1 MGKKEIKRVWML
13 SQMERKVE
21 DQGQAG
27 RGGTKAA
34 EQPLVSVTMS
44 VSQGSSVMVVKHF
57 NFMNHIH
64 SGTRNLLA
72 KKKIRNWTFFFLIP
86 GKTA

>member
-1 MGKKEIKRVWML
+1 MGKKEMTRVWIL
-13 SQMERKVE
+13 SWMGRKVE
-21 DQGQAG
+21 DQGQEG

-34 EQPLVSVTMS
+34 EQVLVSATTS

-64 SGTRNLLA
+64 SGTGNLLA
-72 KKKIRNWTFFFLIP
+72 KKKIRNWTFFFFIP
-86 GKTA
+86 GKPA